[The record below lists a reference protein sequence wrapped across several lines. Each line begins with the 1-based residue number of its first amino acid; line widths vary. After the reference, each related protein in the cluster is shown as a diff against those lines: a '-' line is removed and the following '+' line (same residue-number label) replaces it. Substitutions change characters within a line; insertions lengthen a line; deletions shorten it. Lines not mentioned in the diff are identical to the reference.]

1 MKLLNTLFL
10 ILFTQM
16 IFGQSNDS
24 FEKNAIYYDL
34 LGHTRSILSVNY
46 ERTIFSLNDYFHV
59 NVRTGIGYE
68 GGKVEGVNGEKNR
81 RVNTRTTFPN
91 VLMLQIGKKYHF
103 VNLGV
108 GYSMTFASNLK
119 DDSVIP
125 ATYSPRFDSAYSF
138 SVGYRLMYE
147 KLIIQVYPVLINSKK
162 SNDSE
167 ISLGISFGYVW

>member
-1 MKLLNTLFL
+1 MKLLNTIFL

-16 IFGQSNDS
+16 VFGQSNDS
-24 FEKNAIYYDL
+24 LKKNAIYYEV

-81 RVNTRTTFPN
+81 RVNTRTTIPN
-91 VLMLQIGKKYHF
+91 VLLLQIGKKYHF
-103 VNLGV
+103 VNLGI

-119 DDSVIP
+119 NDRVIP

-138 SVGYRLMYE
+138 SVGYRFMTSNVVLQAFP
-147 KLIIQVYPVLINSKK
+147 LLINSKNSDDNK
-162 SNDSE
+162 
-167 ISLGISFGYVW
+167 ISFGISIGYVW